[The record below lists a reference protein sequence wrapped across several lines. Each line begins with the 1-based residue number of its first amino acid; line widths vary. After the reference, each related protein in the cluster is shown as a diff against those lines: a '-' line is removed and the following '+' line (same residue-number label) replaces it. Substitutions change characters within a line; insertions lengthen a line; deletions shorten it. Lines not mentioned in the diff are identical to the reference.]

1 MDLMMDLAIA
11 FSSLNVIVLAGLLF
25 LYARITWRSK
35 ALYPVGLLFF
45 ALLLLLQNLVTAYS
59 YVAMTP
65 FFGES
70 LLPYLLT
77 ISVLE
82 FGGLLALTRV
92 TL

>member
-1 MDLMMDLAIA
+1 MDLAIA
-11 FSSLNVIVLAGLLF
+11 FSSLNVIVLAGLLY
-25 LYARITWRSK
+25 LYARITRRSR

-45 ALLLLLQNLVTAYS
+45 ASLLLLQNLLTAYS

-65 FFGES
+65 FYGES
-70 LLPYLLT
+70 LLPYLLA

-82 FGGLLALTRV
+82 FGGLIALTRI